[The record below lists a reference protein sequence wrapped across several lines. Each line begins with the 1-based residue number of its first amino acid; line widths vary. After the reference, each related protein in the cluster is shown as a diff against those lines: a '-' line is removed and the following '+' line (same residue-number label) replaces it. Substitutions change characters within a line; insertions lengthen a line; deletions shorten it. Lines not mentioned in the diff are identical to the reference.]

1 MKKTNRMFNVLLIAA
16 AALVLLPMAGVTYAV
31 PVGSYEVGDF
41 SSFNRDLTLGAE
53 IQEDD
58 IMTIGGFNTLQLSG
72 DKEYVKTVEGL
83 QGFTYQSD
91 WSWMTIIK
99 SDQLANYRVFM
110 RGMAWA
116 DKAGDFDLRVDA
128 GTNSMYSWNTPFWK
142 QLSAS
147 DAAINNT
154 DLVWLAGTYD
164 ILDSTYRLYVN
175 GTEVNSMSI
184 APMDDRDNN
193 NPLNINGQWAN
204 NNHGVGNVYVEGSFS
219 IAQLI
224 LSKSL
229 FSASDLQ
236 TAYANGE
243 YMTSNGNT
251 WFDFKVESTT
261 SVPEPATMLLLGA
274 GLIGLAGFRKK
285 YLK

>member
-1 MKKTNRMFNVLLIAA
+1 MWKKSRMFNVLLIAA
-16 AALVLLPMAGVTYAV
+16 AALVLFPMAGVTYAV

-41 SSFNRDLTLGAE
+41 SNYNRSLTLGVD

-58 IMTIGGFNTLQLSG
+58 IITIDGFNTLQLSG

-110 RGMAWA
+110 RGMAWL

-128 GTNSMYSWNTPFWK
+128 GTNSMYSWNTPFWT

-154 DLVWLAGTYD
+154 NLVWLAGTYD
-164 ILDSTYRLYVN
+164 YSAQTYTLYVN
-175 GTEVNSMSI
+175 GSPVNSMGI
-184 APMDDRDNN
+184 APMDDSNN
-193 NPLNINGQWAN
+193 DNPLNINGQWAN
-204 NNHGVGNVYVEGSFS
+204 NNRGVGNVYGEGSFS

-224 LSKSL
+224 LNQSL
-229 FSASDLQ
+229 FSQSDLQ
-236 TAYANGE
+236 AAYANGA
-243 YMTSNGNT
+243 YMTSDNNT